1 MLLERHHGAIDMR
14 SRVWCDCY
22 RLDAHMRHRFQE
34 NRRVDPS
41 SGNTLNEEIR
51 DMNQTTANEQA
62 HNSTRVPK
70 GMATDAFGSIL
81 SEDIN
86 WISFPAYPPQV
97 RLAVL
102 VGDPLASGPYVV
114 RVRLPKG
121 LKFMPHMHKE
131 DRIYT
136 IISGVFYVGR
146 GDTFNPDAL
155 QAYAPGSVIVLP
167 RNTHHFHWAKS
178 GDYVAQVSGYGPL
191 SIDYLDH
198 EDDPRHR

>member
-1 MLLERHHGAIDMR
+1 VSNIAASTHATSNSGA
-14 SRVWCDCY
+14 
-22 RLDAHMRHRFQE
+22 
-34 NRRVDPS
+34 
-41 SGNTLNEEIR
+41 
-51 DMNQTTANEQA
+51 
-62 HNSTRVPK
+62 PK
-70 GMATDAFGSIL
+70 GLPPDVFGSIL
-81 SEDIN
+81 SEEID

-102 VGDPLASGPYVV
+102 VGDPTAVGPYVV
-114 RVRLPKG
+114 RVRLPAG
-121 LKFMPHMHKE
+121 TKFMPHMHKE

-146 GDTFNPDAL
+146 GDRFNADAL

-178 GDYVAQVSGYGPL
+178 GDYIAQVSAYGPL

-198 EDDPRHR
+198 QDDPRHR